1 MMTGDHRLSASIESW
16 SGVRILCVGDVMLD
30 RFIYGA
36 ARRISPEAPIPVLL
50 IDHEEAM
57 LGGAGNVVRNLA
69 ALGALVSFVSVTGAD
84 ADGDTIEAL
93 LNALPACASHVVRD
107 PARRTSVKTR
117 YLAHS
122 QQLLRVDAENTA
134 AVGEEVIAKVL
145 KGFEAALAAADL
157 VVLSDYAKG
166 VLTGSHTSRFI
177 DLSRA
182 AHKPVFVD
190 PKGSEFSRYRGATLI
205 KPNLKE
211 LAEATRMPVDDD
223 AAVEAA
229 ARRMREETGIP
240 TVLVTRGAAGMMLV
254 REGAPTQSFRSMAR
268 EIYDVSGAGDTVAAA
283 LAMGAASGLD
293 LADAVRIAC
302 IAAGIVVGKIGTA
315 TVTSAELLREY
326 DGASADTRIWS
337 ESEAQHRAEA
347 WRAMGLRVSF
357 IEGNFDT
364 LDARHIAQLQ
374 AAKADCD
381 KLIVR
386 VTGKEESRI
395 VISALSCVD
404 LVVAA

>member
-1 MMTGDHRLSASIESW
+1 
-16 SGVRILCVGDVMLD
+16 
-30 RFIYGA
+30 
-36 ARRISPEAPIPVLL
+36 
-50 IDHEEAM
+50 
-57 LGGAGNVVRNLA
+57 
-69 ALGALVSFVSVTGAD
+69 
-84 ADGDTIEAL
+84 
-93 LNALPACASHVVRD
+93 
-107 PARRTSVKTR
+107 
-117 YLAHS
+117 
-122 QQLLRVDAENTA
+122 
-134 AVGEEVIAKVL
+134 
-145 KGFEAALAAADL
+145 
-157 VVLSDYAKG
+157 
-166 VLTGSHTSRFI
+166 
-177 DLSRA
+177 
-182 AHKPVFVD
+182 
-190 PKGSEFSRYRGATLI
+190 
-205 KPNLKE
+205 
-211 LAEATRMPVDDD
+211 MPVDDD